1 MLAWDT
7 EKNGVVPLN
16 KTRVDTRTKKS
27 SREGMIITLFATLQH
42 RGDAKVQN
50 LTFWKKQSSVLY
62 LICTGKN
69 IIITIVITVTMHE
82 DCSGHSI
89 LAERWEGLPLCF
101 AYFSACIRITATHS
115 RLSGCPVMVNAY
127 TQGRRHF
134 ATLTVKCLSWTSA
147 FQLHWMVPSPEHSW
161 QPAHGPS
168 CPAGHWAQSAPEARG
183 AQTFWRGLVAVLTIW
198 STMWAELHSSCC
210 SAQRNL
216 NAASEVTVSRGLP
229 ICLRWNTHI
238 WEQAKYQIQITLL

>member
-1 MLAWDT
+1 MELYPWIKPGLTLELRKAL
-7 EKNGVVPLN
+7 EKEWL
-16 KTRVDTRTKKS
+16 S
-27 SREGMIITLFATLQH
+27 LFATLQH
-42 RGDAKVQN
+42 RGGAKVQN

-115 RLSGCPVMVNAY
+115 RLSGCPEMVNAY
-127 TQGRRHF
+127 TQGRSHF
-134 ATLTVKCLSWTSA
+134 ATLTVKCLSWSSA

-161 QPAHGPS
+161 QPAHGLPVLQATEHSLLLRQGVLRPS
-168 CPAGHWAQSAPEARG
+168 EEGW
-183 AQTFWRGLVAVLTIW
+183 
-198 STMWAELHSSCC
+198 
-210 SAQRNL
+210 
-216 NAASEVTVSRGLP
+216 
-229 ICLRWNTHI
+229 
-238 WEQAKYQIQITLL
+238 